1 MPSYL
6 HLAYRRNARAAAKN
20 YTVKPADNQEA
31 VKKAREDFSFFC
43 EYVANKPP
51 ASHHKDWHGH
61 FVTGEDSVCLKSIAG
76 PNIDLL
82 GPRGPLVVS
91 APVATPNGW
100 VPIGELQVGDLVFSE
115 HGQLTEVVNIS
126 DYEKS
131 PTWEVIFT
139 DGASVRCDDQH
150 LWKVRRLGTDEKG
163 NWRTMTLNEIRTQK
177 TVGIKGNGHP
187 GALTQ
192 RITATC
198 EPGEKPWL
206 DNRDYPRYQIPVTQP
221 VEYPVTELP
230 LDPYLLGALLGDGS
244 LSSNNLSLCSADPEI
259 IERCSLGLPEDYR
272 FKKVAKYGYNI
283 SHNKGILAG
292 GKPSAVREI
301 LKTLGVYG
309 KTSIDKFI
317 PKSYLTASIPDREA
331 LLQGLLDTD
340 GTVAVTGGV
349 SFCTTSTSLV
359 KDITELVQ
367 SLGGIATQRTPQLN
381 TYLNT
386 QQERVRTTTPSFTLG
401 IKLPDGIKPFYLN
414 RKAQRYTP
422 CTKYLPCRSIK
433 DIRPSTTEKVRCI
446 EVADKCHTFLTKD
459 YIVSHNS
466 AKSTTLGLFT
476 AWAIGVHTTA
486 KMPLQILYLSYTVEI
501 ARPKSAAIK
510 RIIESRKYQEVFP
523 AVRLLKNVTSN
534 EYWSVD
540 HKFAGIESI
549 GDEMFTLCAAGLKGS
564 VTSKRSHLCLV
575 GDTLVLTNHG
585 NVPIATIY
593 ANPDNYQ
600 IATRNHTTDQI
611 EWSNVAA
618 VTKRNTKGLISIET
632 ECGNKIQCT
641 PEHPFITADGR
652 QKRAGDFSPGET
664 IVGLSNRGQVDTL
677 PKLSGTQKTN
687 TENLHYVPQ
696 GNRGFCGPASV
707 PYLSTAIFNNFKSF
721 NTTPLQK
728 TSDNLLQSF
737 LQWTKKNNTSKKTL
751 STLWQTVSTSQSLV
765 TMLFKKVRRFYA
777 CKQNARN
784 WQRQLPAWLSSWR
797 MEKTTSA
804 NSCKRLFNLR
814 WLQHLGTQTAIKQR
828 ATEDQS
834 LCPPYRSQSFKQ
846 YPTKFNHVV
855 QAVPCSTSPDNRQS
869 WEAVTISR
877 VEFFSEKE
885 EFVYDLEV
893 SHSSHNFIANGLNVL
908 NCLIDDCIKSATD
921 IANPDI
927 RKAMQ
932 DNWNAVISPT
942 MFEGGRAI
950 CLGTRFRHDDIHAT
964 TFNEQN
970 NWRQIVLS
978 AIQQDPKTG
987 DELSY
992 WPEMWSLEYLKE
1004 KKRTAPVAFS
1014 FQYMNQIVRQG
1025 ELSLAPE
1032 LIVKAE
1038 IATEFDSLGIG
1049 VDLSAGIKEKN
1060 DYTVMVLGGRID
1072 DRIHIIDYRRIR
1084 AMGNLEKLDE
1094 MKELLNDWSIIGK
1107 DDNGNY
1113 FPTFSTCDV
1122 WSEAVQYQAS
1132 LEADFKRICLNDE
1145 GLHNLIWHP
1154 VKGFRADKLARFR
1167 GIIGMFEER
1176 KIIFNRFRN
1185 FTNLF
1190 EELTNFGVSS
1200 HDDCVDALVWLV
1212 NGLAKKGK
1220 LQFDY

>member
-82 GPRGPLVVS
+82 GPRGPLAVS

-100 VPIGELQVGDLVFSE
+100 VPIGELQIGDLVFSE
-115 HGQLTEVVNIS
+115 HGQVTEVIDIS
-126 DYEKS
+126 DYEES
-131 PTWEVIFT
+131 PTWEVVFT

-150 LWKVRRLGTDEKG
+150 IWKVRRLGTDQKG
-163 NWRTMTLNEIRTQK
+163 DWRTMTLNEIRTQK
-177 TVGIKGNGHP
+177 TIGIKGNGRP

-192 RITATC
+192 RITTTC
-198 EPGEKPWL
+198 ESGEKPWL
-206 DNRDYPRYQIPVTQP
+206 DSRGYPRYQIPVTQP
-221 VEYPVTELP
+221 VEYPTTELL

-244 LSSNNLSLCSADPEI
+244 LSSNNLSLCSADPAI

-283 SHNKGILAG
+283 SHVKGIFAG
-292 GKPSAVREI
+292 GKPSVVREI

-367 SLGGIATQRTPQLN
+367 SLGGIVTQRTPQLN

-386 QQERVRTTTPSFTLG
+386 RQERVRTTTPSFTLG

-433 DIRPSTTEKVRCI
+433 DIRPSTAEKVRCI
-446 EVADKCHTFLTKD
+446 EVADKRHTFLTKD

-486 KMPLQILYLSYTVEI
+486 KLPLQILYLSYTVEI

-564 VTSKRSHLCLV
+564 VTSKRSHL
-575 GDTLVLTNHG
+575 
-585 NVPIATIY
+585 
-593 ANPDNYQ
+593 
-600 IATRNHTTDQI
+600 
-611 EWSNVAA
+611 
-618 VTKRNTKGLISIET
+618 
-632 ECGNKIQCT
+632 
-641 PEHPFITADGR
+641 
-652 QKRAGDFSPGET
+652 
-664 IVGLSNRGQVDTL
+664 
-677 PKLSGTQKTN
+677 
-687 TENLHYVPQ
+687 
-696 GNRGFCGPASV
+696 
-707 PYLSTAIFNNFKSF
+707 
-721 NTTPLQK
+721 
-728 TSDNLLQSF
+728 
-737 LQWTKKNNTSKKTL
+737 
-751 STLWQTVSTSQSLV
+751 
-765 TMLFKKVRRFYA
+765 
-777 CKQNARN
+777 
-784 WQRQLPAWLSSWR
+784 
-797 MEKTTSA
+797 
-804 NSCKRLFNLR
+804 
-814 WLQHLGTQTAIKQR
+814 
-828 ATEDQS
+828 
-834 LCPPYRSQSFKQ
+834 
-846 YPTKFNHVV
+846 
-855 QAVPCSTSPDNRQS
+855 
-869 WEAVTISR
+869 
-877 VEFFSEKE
+877 
-885 EFVYDLEV
+885 
-893 SHSSHNFIANGLNVL
+893 
-908 NCLIDDCIKSATD
+908 CLIDDCIKSATD

>member
-82 GPRGPLVVS
+82 GPRGPLAVS

-100 VPIGELQVGDLVFSE
+100 VPIGELQIGDLVFSE
-115 HGQLTEVVNIS
+115 HGQVTEVIDIS
-126 DYEKS
+126 DYEES
-131 PTWEVIFT
+131 PTWEVVFT

-150 LWKVRRLGTDEKG
+150 IWKVRRLGTDQKG
-163 NWRTMTLNEIRTQK
+163 DWRTMTLNEIRTQK
-177 TVGIKGNGHP
+177 TIGIKGNGRP

-192 RITATC
+192 RITTTC
-198 EPGEKPWL
+198 ESGEKPWL
-206 DNRDYPRYQIPVTQP
+206 DSRGYPRYQIPVTQP
-221 VEYPVTELP
+221 VEYPTTELL

-244 LSSNNLSLCSADPEI
+244 LSSNNLSLCSADPAI

-283 SHNKGILAG
+283 SHVKGIFAG
-292 GKPSAVREI
+292 GKPSVVREI

-359 KDITELVQ
+359 KDLTELVQ
-367 SLGGIATQRTPQLN
+367 SLGGIVTQRTPQLN

-386 QQERVRTTTPSFTLG
+386 RQERVRTTTPSFTLG

-433 DIRPSTTEKVRCI
+433 DIRPSTAEKVRCI
-446 EVADKCHTFLTKD
+446 EVADKRHTFLTKD

-486 KMPLQILYLSYTVEI
+486 KLPLQILYLSYTVEI

-564 VTSKRSHLCLV
+564 VTSKRSHL
-575 GDTLVLTNHG
+575 
-585 NVPIATIY
+585 
-593 ANPDNYQ
+593 
-600 IATRNHTTDQI
+600 
-611 EWSNVAA
+611 
-618 VTKRNTKGLISIET
+618 
-632 ECGNKIQCT
+632 
-641 PEHPFITADGR
+641 
-652 QKRAGDFSPGET
+652 
-664 IVGLSNRGQVDTL
+664 
-677 PKLSGTQKTN
+677 
-687 TENLHYVPQ
+687 
-696 GNRGFCGPASV
+696 
-707 PYLSTAIFNNFKSF
+707 
-721 NTTPLQK
+721 
-728 TSDNLLQSF
+728 
-737 LQWTKKNNTSKKTL
+737 
-751 STLWQTVSTSQSLV
+751 
-765 TMLFKKVRRFYA
+765 
-777 CKQNARN
+777 
-784 WQRQLPAWLSSWR
+784 
-797 MEKTTSA
+797 
-804 NSCKRLFNLR
+804 
-814 WLQHLGTQTAIKQR
+814 
-828 ATEDQS
+828 
-834 LCPPYRSQSFKQ
+834 
-846 YPTKFNHVV
+846 
-855 QAVPCSTSPDNRQS
+855 
-869 WEAVTISR
+869 
-877 VEFFSEKE
+877 
-885 EFVYDLEV
+885 
-893 SHSSHNFIANGLNVL
+893 
-908 NCLIDDCIKSATD
+908 CLIDDCIKSATD